1 MVFVLIGLSAHP
13 VWIGLIFA
21 YFIGFKLEL
30 TPITGYADFFNPSQE
45 HGGPVQWAYHML
57 LPWPTFA
64 ILFAALYVRLI
75 RANVM
80 ETMNEDY
87 VRTARAKGAPERQV
101 IRSHVL
107 RNSMLP
113 VVTILGMDIGLALG
127 GAIFTESVYSL
138 PGPRPAGAAE
148 LRELRPAG
156 DPGHRRLL
164 DLLHHRL
171 QPDRRPALRSHRS
184 AHQADLMALLE
195 VRDLRTSFRTD
206 DGIVKAVDGVTFSVE
221 KGKTLGIVG
230 ESGCGKSV
238 TCLTIMGLNNPRNT
252 TSSGEA
258 LFNGENLLE
267 MSTRRL
273 RELRGNDIAMI
284 FQDPMTSL
292 NPVHSIGKQLVEAV
306 MLHRD
311 VTKKDAR
318 LRALELLKAV
328 GIPRAERRIDD
339 YPHQFSG
346 GMRQRVMIA
355 MALINEPDLL
365 IADEPTTA
373 LDVTTQA
380 QILKLMTTLQD
391 EFDTAII
398 MITHDLGV
406 VAEIADDVVVMYAG
420 KVAEEGTV
428 DEIFTRP
435 HHPYTWGLLGSL
447 PRIDADVE
455 RLVQIQGQPPSLLNP
470 PQGCRFHPRCPYVMD
485 VCKSTSRRCC
495 RSRARR
501 STCRRATSTSRR
513 RTARPRSCS
522 RARWRRSADE
532 SANGAGRARTC
543 SSSRTS
549 SSTSPSRAGSSSRSR
564 SRASRPSTG
573 SASPSS
579 RARRSASSASRAAAS
594 RRWRAA

>member
-1 MVFVLIGLSAHP
+1 
-13 VWIGLIFA
+13 
-21 YFIGFKLEL
+21 
-30 TPITGYADFFNPSQE
+30 
-45 HGGPVQWAYHML
+45 
-57 LPWPTFA
+57 
-64 ILFAALYVRLI
+64 
-75 RANVM
+75 
-80 ETMNEDY
+80 
-87 VRTARAKGAPERQV
+87 
-101 IRSHVL
+101 
-107 RNSMLP
+107 
-113 VVTILGMDIGLALG
+113 
-127 GAIFTESVYSL
+127 
-138 PGPRPAGAAE
+138 
-148 LRELRPAG
+148 
-156 DPGHRRLL
+156 
-164 DLLHHRL
+164 
-171 QPDRRPALRSHRS
+171 
-184 AHQADLMALLE
+184 MAVLE
-195 VRDLRTSFRTD
+195 VKDLRTSFRTD
-206 DGIVKAVDGVTFSVE
+206 DGIVQAVDGVTFSVE

-238 TCLTIMGLNNPRNT
+238 TCLTIMGLNNRRNA

-267 MSTRRL
+267 MSPRQL
-273 RELRGNDIAMI
+273 RDLRGNDVAMI

-311 VTKKDAR
+311 VTKQDAK
-318 LRALELLKAV
+318 LRAIELLKAV
-328 GIPRAERRIDD
+328 GIPHAARRIDD

-380 QILKLMTTLQD
+380 QILKLMTTLQE

-470 PQGCRFHPRCPYVMD
+470 PKGCRFHPRCPYVMN
-485 VCKSTSRRCC
+485 VCKSEQPVLLPVSNEPGHLQACHLDEATKDSE
-495 RSRARR
+495 ATKLLE
-501 STCRRATSTSRR
+501 STLA
-513 RTARPRSCS
+513 
-522 RARWRRSADE
+522 E
-532 SANGAGRARTC
+532 VG
-543 SSSRTS
+543 
-549 SSTSPSRAGSSSRSR
+549 
-564 SRASRPSTG
+564 
-573 SASPSS
+573 
-579 RARRSASSASRAAAS
+579 
-594 RRWRAA
+594 